1 MLPMWLT
8 VWTRAV
14 VHPAARRSAG
24 VWVGSAMVAAV
35 VFGPTGMQ
43 PRDLTGLS
51 LHVPAAGLVLA
62 TIWLLVFLPIARDL
76 VRADGARYLRSL
88 PGPRFSPIIVGGA
101 ALVLLQG
108 PWLALWLI
116 GEGPRGLVLV
126 LAHTALMTLLAAWRP
141 PVLRPRTPTW
151 RSPLSALVGV
161 HLRALRRR
169 AGDALLRGAGLAILA
184 GGMGGLF
191 VGNNHLAGASA
202 ATVGISVVAAALV
215 PAQVG
220 PLLVLAD
227 SHRRS
232 AWLRATL
239 GLSPASSIAALSFVV
254 ILVHVLASL
263 VAFVT
268 LALVVSPEASTLGI
282 VAVTAFAT
290 AVGTA
295 LASTRAL
302 LGTEDSITSRIVS
315 GAVASAALT
324 IVCLTALGMP
334 GTLAVLASG
343 ALALATV
350 KP

>member
-1 MLPMWLT
+1 MWLS

-14 VHPAARRSAG
+14 VSPAARRSAG

-88 PGPRFSPIIVGGA
+88 PGPRLSPILVGGS

-116 GEGPRGLVLV
+116 GEGPRGLLLV
-126 LAHTALMTLLAAWRP
+126 LGHTALMTLLAAWRP

-151 RSPLSALVGV
+151 RSSRSALVGV

-169 AGDALLRGAGLAILA
+169 AGDALLRGVGLAILA
-184 GGMGGLF
+184 GGLGGLF
-191 VGNNHLAGASA
+191 VGNNRLAGASA
-202 ATVGISVVAAALV
+202 ATVGISAVAAALV

-239 GLSPASSIAALSFVV
+239 GISPASSITALAFVV
-254 ILVHVLASL
+254 ILVHVSASL
-263 VAFVT
+263 VALAT
-268 LALVVSPEASTLGI
+268 LVLVASPDPETTAIASLAAIT
-282 VAVTAFAT
+282 T

-295 LASTRAL
+295 LVETRAL
-302 LGTEDSITSRIVS
+302 LGTDDAITSRIVS

-324 IVCLTALGMP
+324 IVCLTALGVP
-334 GTLAVLASG
+334 GALAVLASG

-350 KP
+350 HA